1 MVVGR
6 CSSVL
11 NEAGTAFI
19 FPNFPNYGLTLFN
32 VFLLANTCHALGFSA
47 FLMVDAL
54 TFFRCH
60 LRANETRLNDVFL
73 KLLEH

>member
-11 NEAGTAFI
+11 NEASTAFI
-19 FPNFPNYGLTLFN
+19 VPTFPNRGLMLFN
-32 VFLLANTCHALGFSA
+32 VFLSANTCHALGFSA

-54 TFFRCH
+54 IFFRCH
-60 LRANETRLNDVFL
+60 LRATEIRLNAMFSN
-73 KLLEH
+73 

>member
-1 MVVGR
+1 MVVCR
-6 CSSVL
+6 WFSVL

-19 FPNFPNYGLTLFN
+19 VPNFPNRGLMLFN
-32 VFLLANTCHALGFSA
+32 VFLLVNTFHALGFNA

-60 LRANETRLNDVFL
+60 L
-73 KLLEH
+73 